1 MCGQSRSSMTRI
13 NWYAFRESPWR
24 SSSAALS
31 PRKIYTGVCA
41 IKRRIFCSMKK
52 PTVGIMRKA
61 GSLLVLVAVAALAV
75 AQTPPPA
82 SNPPPA
88 TALGAD
94 PGPAPTP
101 DEISHAFGLI
111 FGSQMHNAGI
121 TNEVVPEAILRG
133 IKDGLQGKQTTQV
146 EQQEIQAFVR
156 TLSDAAAAR
165 NQTAAKDFMS
175 RNGHEKGVV
184 TTASG
189 LQYKIIAAGDK
200 KGPAIA
206 PADTVT
212 VDYRGK
218 LIDGTE
224 FDSSYSTG
232 APATFPVN
240 GVIKGWQEAL
250 VLMKPGAKWQLFV
263 PPDLAYGQ
271 RAQAKIPAN
280 SLLIFE
286 VNVISAESGS
296 GPKVPPGTPT
306 TPHTNK

>member
-1 MCGQSRSSMTRI
+1 
-13 NWYAFRESPWR
+13 
-24 SSSAALS
+24 
-31 PRKIYTGVCA
+31 
-41 IKRRIFCSMKK
+41 MKK
-52 PTVGIMRKA
+52 PTVGMVRKA
-61 GSLLVLVAVAALAV
+61 GSLLGLVAVAALGV

-88 TALGAD
+88 TATGAD

-111 FGSQMHNAGI
+111 FGSQLHNAGI
-121 TNEVVPEAILRG
+121 TNEVVPESILRG
-133 IKDGLQGKQTTQV
+133 IKDGLQGRQPTQV

-165 NQTAAKDFMS
+165 NQAAAKDFLA
-175 RNGHEKGVV
+175 RNGREKGVV

-200 KGPAIA
+200 KAPAIS

-224 FDSSYSTG
+224 FDSSYSRG
-232 APATFPVN
+232 VPATFPVN

-250 VLMKPGAKWQLFV
+250 ALMKPGAKWQLFIG
-263 PPDLAYGQ
+263 PDLAYGQ
-271 RAQAKIPAN
+271 RPQPKIPAY

-296 GPKVPPGTPT
+296 GPKAPPGTPT

>member
-1 MCGQSRSSMTRI
+1 
-13 NWYAFRESPWR
+13 
-24 SSSAALS
+24 
-31 PRKIYTGVCA
+31 
-41 IKRRIFCSMKK
+41 
-52 PTVGIMRKA
+52 MRKA
-61 GSLLVLVAVAALAV
+61 GSLLVLVAVAALGV

-88 TALGAD
+88 TATGAD

-133 IKDGLQGKQTTQV
+133 IKDGLQGKQPTQV

-156 TLSDAAAAR
+156 KLSDATAAR
-165 NQTAAKDFMS
+165 NQTAAKDFMA

-200 KGPAIA
+200 KGPAIS

-218 LIDGTE
+218 LMDGTE
-224 FDSSYSTG
+224 FDSSYSRG
-232 APATFPVN
+232 VPATFPVN

-250 VLMKPGAKWQLFV
+250 ILMKPGAKWQLFI
-263 PPDLAYGQ
+263 PPDLAYGPRPQ
-271 RAQAKIPAN
+271 PKIPAN

-296 GPKVPPGTPT
+296 APKAPPGTPP
-306 TPHTNK
+306 TPPPAKK